1 MNYLH
6 QENTHNGSYP
16 LFLCVFLVPFGIVLL
31 FVLVLEF
38 ELELLVFCVGFGF
51 DGGVEVGGGVDFK
64 R

>member
-1 MNYLH
+1 
-6 QENTHNGSYP
+6 
-16 LFLCVFLVPFGIVLL
+16 
-31 FVLVLEF
+31 VLVLEF